1 MRAPATAL
9 GLGLLVAHAR
19 ELPCSRGYA
28 IDAHV
33 REFLTTR
40 RAKVQPEQV
49 SLPGGSNRRVPGL
62 RRNEVAMLAGV
73 SVEYYAK
80 LERGNLAG
88 ASDAV
93 LAAIADALLL
103 DDAERAHL
111 FDLARTANASPIR
124 KRRQAPKPMRETM
137 QWTVDGYT
145 AGPAFVRNGRMDVLA
160 ENALFRGLYWEMYQ
174 SPERPVNL
182 ARFTFLRPE
191 LAASMYPS
199 WETSAD
205 INVAILRTEAG
216 RNPGDKALQDLI
228 GELSTL
234 SDEFRTRWG
243 AHNVRHHA
251 NGVKQFHHPIV
262 GDLDMRYEA
271 MEPMNEPGLNVLM
284 YAAEPGSVTE
294 DRLQILASWVA
305 THEHPTDGRATTEPT
320 AERNTD
326 TGHQRR

>member
-1 MRAPATAL
+1 M
-9 GLGLLVAHAR
+9 
-19 ELPCSRGYA
+19 
-28 IDAHV
+28 

-40 RAKVQPEQV
+40 RANVRPEQV

-124 KRRQAPKPMRETM
+124 KRRQAPTPMRETL

-160 ENALFRGLYWEMYQ
+160 ENALFRGLYWELYQ
-174 SPERPVNL
+174 SEERPVNL
-182 ARFTFLRPE
+182 ARFTFLQPE

-216 RNPGDKALQDLI
+216 RNPGDKALQDLV

-234 SDEFRTRWG
+234 SVEFRTRWG

-251 NGVKQFHHPIV
+251 NRVKQFHHAIV

-305 THEHPTDGRATTEPT
+305 THEHPTDGPAAGEQT
-320 AERNTD
+320 TD
-326 TGHQRR
+326 TGHHRS

>member
-1 MRAPATAL
+1 M
-9 GLGLLVAHAR
+9 
-19 ELPCSRGYA
+19 
-28 IDAHV
+28 

-40 RAKVQPEQV
+40 RAKVRPEQV

-80 LERGNLAG
+80 LERGNLTG
-88 ASDAV
+88 ASDSV

-111 FDLARTANASPIR
+111 FDLARTANASPVR
-124 KRRQAPKPMRETM
+124 KRRQGQKPMRQTL

-145 AGPAFVRNGRMDVLA
+145 AGPAFVRNGRMDILA
-160 ENALFRGLYWEMYQ
+160 ENALFRGLYWELYQ

-182 ARFTFLRPE
+182 ARFTFLQPE

-199 WETSAD
+199 WEISAD
-205 INVAILRTEAG
+205 INVGILRTEAG
-216 RNPGDKALQDLI
+216 RNPGDRALQDLI

-243 AHNVRHHA
+243 AHNVRHHS
-251 NGVKQFHHPIV
+251 NGVKQFHHSIV

-305 THEHPTDGRATTEPT
+305 TQEHPSREHPTDGSRA
-320 AERNTD
+320 AERSTD
-326 TGHQRR
+326 TGHHRS

>member
-1 MRAPATAL
+1 MTTR
-9 GLGLLVAHAR
+9 
-19 ELPCSRGYA
+19 
-28 IDAHV
+28 DDV

-40 RAKVQPEQV
+40 RANVRPEQV
-49 SLPGGSNRRVPGL
+49 SLPGGSNRRVLGL

-88 ASDAV
+88 ASDTV

-111 FDLARTANASPIR
+111 FDLARTANASPVR
-124 KRRQAPKPMRETM
+124 VRRQGPKPMRETM

-160 ENALFRGLYWEMYQ
+160 ENALFRGLYWELYK
-174 SPERPVNL
+174 SPRRPVNL
-182 ARFTFLRPE
+182 ARFTFLQPE

-199 WETSAD
+199 WERSAD

-216 RNPGDKALQDLI
+216 RNPGDRALQDLI

-251 NGVKQFHHPIV
+251 NGVKEFQHPIV

-271 MEPMNEPGLNVLM
+271 MEPMGEPGLNVLM
-284 YAAEPGSVTE
+284 YAAEPGSITE
-294 DRLQILASWVA
+294 DRLRILASWVA
-305 THEHPTDGRATTEPT
+305 TQEHPTDSAAHVEHTSES
-320 AERNTD
+320 
-326 TGHQRR
+326 

>member
-1 MRAPATAL
+1 MTTR
-9 GLGLLVAHAR
+9 
-19 ELPCSRGYA
+19 
-28 IDAHV
+28 DDV

-88 ASDAV
+88 ASDTV

-111 FDLARTANASPIR
+111 FDLARTANASPICR
-124 KRRQAPKPMRETM
+124 RRQSPKPLRETI
-137 QWTVDGYT
+137 QWTVDGFT
-145 AGPAFVRNGRMDVLA
+145 AGPAFVRNGRMDVLV
-160 ENALFRGLYWEMYQ
+160 ENALFRGLYWDLYQ
-174 SPERPVNL
+174 SQSRPVNL
-182 ARFTFLRPE
+182 ARFTFLQRD
-191 LAASMYPS
+191 LAENFYPS
-199 WETSAD
+199 WERSAD
-205 INVAILRTEAG
+205 VNVGILRTEAG

-251 NGVKQFHHPIV
+251 NGVKEFHHPIV
-262 GDLDMRYEA
+262 GDLDLRYEA
-271 MEPMNEPGLNVLM
+271 MEPMGDPGLNVLM
-284 YAAEPGSVTE
+284 YAAEPGSVSE

-305 THEHPTDGRATTEPT
+305 THEHPTDSSAS
-320 AERNTD
+320 AEHTTD
-326 TGHQRR
+326 TDHHR